1 MAKKIRP
8 SFTKSDL
15 IQEICN
21 QYKEL
26 TKAQAKHIVNCIFD
40 SISIALSNKKRVEIR
55 GFGSFGLKQY
65 EARMGKNPQTGES
78 VKVKKKIL
86 PFFKAGKVKEQV
98 SLD

>member
-1 MAKKIRP
+1 MAKQTRT
-8 SFTKSDL
+8 SFNKSDL
-15 IQEICN
+15 IQEICD

-26 TKAQAKHIVNCIFD
+26 TKARAKHIVNCIFD
-40 SISIALSNKKRVEIR
+40 SISVALSNKQRVEIR

-86 PFFKAGKVKEQV
+86 PFFKVGKVKEDV
-98 SLD
+98 FLD